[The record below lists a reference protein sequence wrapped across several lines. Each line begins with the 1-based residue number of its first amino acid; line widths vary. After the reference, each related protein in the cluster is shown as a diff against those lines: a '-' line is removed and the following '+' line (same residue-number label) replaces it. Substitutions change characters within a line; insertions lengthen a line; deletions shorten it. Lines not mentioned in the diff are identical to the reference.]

1 MLKSNGKRMV
11 VNDYIENDP
20 LSENNLDKTLDLV
33 NEIRLSSPKKT
44 IWLYTGYTWEN
55 IWNCGIHGTD
65 LYGKPWDSYSILQI
79 KWQEIVKQCD
89 VLVDGQYIESQRD
102 ISLPYR
108 GSYNQRLIDIQQSL
122 QKGEIALWQT

>member
-1 MLKSNGKRMV
+1 MEERIII
-11 VNDYIENDP
+11 NDYIENDP

-33 NEIRLSSPKKT
+33 NKIRLSSPKKSV
-44 IWLYTGYTWEN
+44 WLYTGYTWEN

-65 LYGKPWDSYSILQI
+65 LYGKPWDSYSIFQI

-89 VLVDGQYIESQRD
+89 VLVDGQYIDSQRV

-108 GSYNQRLIDIQQSL
+108 GSSNRL
-122 QKGEIALWQT
+122 